1 MLLEPRIRAIRAAG
15 ENPSPRGF
23 QCVAKFDLEIGP
35 DITLL
40 GLRLVRTPSG
50 GLQAYPPDIRD
61 GTRSAAFAPAFR
73 DQVAALAAL
82 SLEPSLVP
90 IASPAA

>member
-1 MLLEPRIRAIRAAG
+1 MLEATIRSVRATAEG
-15 ENPSPRGF
+15 PSPKGF
-23 QCVAKFDLEIGP
+23 QCIAKFDLEIGP
-35 DITLL
+35 DVTLL

-50 GLQAYPPDIRD
+50 GLQAYAPDIRD

-73 DQVAALAAL
+73 DQIAALAAL

-90 IASPAA
+90 TSPPAA